1 MRFIMNQ
8 IVALSATIPPM
19 LTTEQTVR
27 ATLLVAAIFGAFLS
41 SAAPAEAYTPPS
53 SDAAAW
59 LYKPTTIVTVDLQLP
74 EPSIESLNADG
85 SVYVPGT
92 FTMRYG
98 RKRYG
103 PWNVEVRLKG
113 RWGSARNLGGKA
125 AFKVKFPDSRHRV
138 NGLKKLTL
146 NNMVQDP
153 SYITETISYE
163 LFRAMGVPAPRTGYA
178 VVSVNGVD
186 YGLHLN
192 VETPDKLMFS
202 KWFPREKTKHLYEG
216 SYGCCYNWHDAY
228 DGNHFD
234 VDEGDPA
241 DRSDL
246 AALLATLELEGEA
259 WRHAAEQI
267 ADLHEL
273 TAMWAVE
280 LYVGHWDGY
289 APTVNN
295 YYIHNTESDRIT
307 MHPWGLD
314 QTLGSNG
321 SWMSFSGQGWG
332 NLLDKCLTDVIC
344 SGYFS
349 DAVIATRNKAVALAL
364 DVKAATVF
372 ESIRALISA
381 DSRREFSV
389 ETANVY
395 LDATVNFLLDRPESV
410 SDWYLPVSPPVSPAV
425 SAGAVSALLSWR
437 GPEMAD
443 GVNLG
448 GFLVEYRRARS
459 RTWTALQILD
469 PEATSTRIM
478 GLSSGSYEFKVSTIS
493 SRGTSE
499 ATGAVVGVMQLTMT
513 TYANCE
519 SLNAIYDLRAGVLK
533 SSRSRNSGAA
543 AYGSPLVSSS
553 LYRKNQSLDV
563 DRDGIAC
570 EATSPLP

>member
-1 MRFIMNQ
+1 M
-8 IVALSATIPPM
+8 SAIKTS
-19 LTTEQTVR
+19 LRTT
-27 ATLLVAAIFGAFLS
+27 LVAAAIIGAMLF

-53 SDAAAW
+53 SDDAAW

-74 EPSIESLNADG
+74 ESSYNALQSDG
-85 SVYVPGT
+85 RTYVPGT
-92 FTMRYG
+92 FTLRYG

-103 PWNVEVRLKG
+103 PWSVEVRIKG
-113 RWGSARNLGGKA
+113 RWGSQRDLGGKA
-125 AFKVKFPDSRHRV
+125 AFKIKFPNSRQRV
-138 NGLKKLTL
+138 SGLKKLTL

-178 VVSVNGVD
+178 VVSVNGAD

-202 KWFPREKTKHLYEG
+202 KWFPREETKHLYEG

-267 ADLHEL
+267 ADLREL

-280 LYVGHWDGY
+280 IYVGHWDGY

-295 YYIHNTESDRIT
+295 YYIHNTVSGRIT

-332 NLLDKCLTDVIC
+332 NLLDKCLTDVVC

-349 DAVIATRNKAVALAL
+349 DAVVATRNKAVALAL

-372 ESIRALISA
+372 ESIRALIVA
-381 DSRREFSV
+381 DSRSEQGIEAAINSHNSTISFLQNRPGSV
-389 ETANVY
+389 DE
-395 LDATVNFLLDRPESV
+395 
-410 SDWYLPVSPPVSPAV
+410 WYLPVSPPVSLAV
-425 SAGAVSALLSWR
+425 SAGAVSALLSWSAPDLA
-437 GPEMAD
+437 G

-448 GFLVEYRRARS
+448 GYQVEYRKARG

-469 PEATSTRIM
+469 PEATSTRIS

-493 SRGTSE
+493 SRGTSA
-499 ATGAVVGVMQLTMT
+499 ATTAVVGVMQLTMT
-513 TYANCE
+513 TYASCE
-519 SLNAIYDLRAGVLK
+519 SLNAIYDLRAGVSK
-533 SSRSRNSGAA
+533 SSRSRNSGAT
-543 AYGSPLVSSS
+543 AYGSPLVNSS

-563 DRDGIAC
+563 DGDGIAC

>member
-1 MRFIMNQ
+1 
-8 IVALSATIPPM
+8 
-19 LTTEQTVR
+19 
-27 ATLLVAAIFGAFLS
+27 
-41 SAAPAEAYTPPS
+41 
-53 SDAAAW
+53 
-59 LYKPTTIVTVDLQLP
+59 
-74 EPSIESLNADG
+74 
-85 SVYVPGT
+85 
-92 FTMRYG
+92 
-98 RKRYG
+98 
-103 PWNVEVRLKG
+103 
-113 RWGSARNLGGKA
+113 
-125 AFKVKFPDSRHRV
+125 
-138 NGLKKLTL
+138 
-146 NNMVQDP
+146 MVQDP

-163 LFRAMGVPAPRTGYA
+163 LFRAMGVPASRTGYA
-178 VVSVNGVD
+178 VVSVNGAD

-192 VETPDKLMFS
+192 VETPDELMFS
-202 KWFPREKTKHLYEG
+202 RWFPREKTKHLYEG
-216 SYGCCYNWHDAY
+216 SYGCCYNWQDAY

-246 AALLATLELEGEA
+246 VALLDTLNLEGEA

-267 ADLHEL
+267 ADLREL

-295 YYIHNTESDRIT
+295 YYIHNTVSGRIT

-332 NLLDKCLTDVIC
+332 TLLDKCVTDIVC

-349 DAVIATRNKAVALAL
+349 EAVIATRDKAVALAL

-372 ESIRALISA
+372 ESIRAMIIA
-381 DSRREFSV
+381 DSRGEHGV
-389 ETANVY
+389 DTAANY
-395 LDATVNFLLDRPESV
+395 LQSTVNFLQNRPASV
-410 SDWYLPVSPPVSPAV
+410 DEWYLPVSPPVSPTV
-425 SAGAVSALLSWR
+425 SAGSVSALLSWSA
-437 GPEMAD
+437 PELAD

-448 GFLVEYRRARS
+448 GYLVEYRKVRS
-459 RTWTALQILD
+459 QTWTALQILD
-469 PEATSTRIM
+469 PEATSTRIS
-478 GLSSGSYEFKVSTIS
+478 GFSTGSYEFKVSTIS
-493 SRGTSE
+493 SRGTSA
-499 ATGAVVGVMQLTMT
+499 ATSTVIGVIQLAMT
-513 TYANCE
+513 TYASCE
-519 SLNAIYDLRAGVLK
+519 SLNGTYDLRAGVSK
-533 SSRSRNSGAA
+533 SSRSRNSGAT

>member
-1 MRFIMNQ
+1 
-8 IVALSATIPPM
+8 M
-19 LTTEQTVR
+19 LGTKTSLRTT
-27 ATLLVAAIFGAFLS
+27 LVAAVVAGALLF

-53 SDAAAW
+53 RDDAAW

-74 EPSIESLNADG
+74 DSSIDSLNSNG
-85 SVYVPGT
+85 SVYAPGT

-98 RKRYG
+98 RMRYG
-103 PWNVEVRLKG
+103 PWSVEVRLKG
-113 RWGSARNLGGKA
+113 RWGSARGLGGKA
-125 AFKVKFPDSRHRV
+125 AFKIKFPNSNQRV
-138 NGLKKLTL
+138 SGMKKLTL

-178 VVSVNGVD
+178 VVSVNGAD

-202 KWFPREKTKHLYEG
+202 KWFPQEETKHLYEG
-216 SYGCCYNWHDAY
+216 SYGCCYNWRDAY
-228 DGNHFD
+228 NGDHYD
-234 VDEGDPA
+234 VDEGDPTNH
-241 DRSDL
+241 DDL

-267 ADLHEL
+267 ADLREL

-295 YYIHNTESDRIT
+295 YYIHNTESGRIT

-321 SWMSFSGQGWG
+321 WWMSFSGQGYHV
-332 NLLDKCLTDVIC
+332 NLLDKCLTDVVC

-372 ESIRALISA
+372 ESIRALIVA
-381 DSRREFSV
+381 DSRSEQGI
-389 ETANVY
+389 EA
-395 LDATVNFLLDRPESV
+395 AVNSHNNTISFLLARPGSV
-410 SDWYLPVSPPVSPAV
+410 DAWYVPVSPPVSRAV
-425 SAGAVSALLSWR
+425 SAGAVSALVSW
-437 GPEMAD
+437 GAPDLAG
-443 GVNLG
+443 GVELG
-448 GFLVEYRRARS
+448 GYQVEYRKVRG
-459 RTWTALQILD
+459 RTWTALEILD
-469 PEATSTRIM
+469 PEATSTRIF
-478 GLSSGSYEFKVSTIS
+478 GLSLGSYEFKVSTIS
-493 SRGTSE
+493 SRGTSA
-499 ATGAVVGVMQLTMT
+499 ATSTVIGVMQLAMTM
-513 TYANCE
+513 YASCAAMNE
-519 SLNAIYDLRAGVLK
+519 IYDLRAGVAK
-533 SSRSRNSGAA
+533 SSRSSNSGAPS
-543 AYGSPLVSSS
+543 YGVPIVNSS
-553 LYRKNQSLDV
+553 LYRKNQSLDA
-563 DRDGIAC
+563 DSDGIAC

>member
-1 MRFIMNQ
+1 M
-8 IVALSATIPPM
+8 SAIKTS
-19 LTTEQTVR
+19 LRTT
-27 ATLLVAAIFGAFLS
+27 LVAAAIIGAMLF

-53 SDAAAW
+53 RDDAAW

-74 EPSIESLNADG
+74 ESSIDSLNADG
-85 SVYVPGT
+85 SVYAPGT

-103 PWNVEVRLKG
+103 PWSVEVRLKG
-113 RWGSARNLGGKA
+113 RLGSARGLSGKA
-125 AFKVKFPDSRHRV
+125 AFKLKFPNSRQRV
-138 NGLKKLTL
+138 SGMKKLTL

-192 VETPDKLMFS
+192 VETPDELMFS
-202 KWFPREKTKHLYEG
+202 KWFPREETKHLYEG
-216 SYGCCYNWHDAY
+216 SYGCCANWHYAFADY
-228 DGNHFD
+228 SYYFPEHFD
-234 VDEGDPA
+234 VDEGDPV

-246 AALLATLELEGEA
+246 TTLLDTLNLEGEA
-259 WRHAAEQI
+259 WRVAVEQI
-267 ADLHEL
+267 ADLREL

-295 YYIHNTESDRIT
+295 YYIHNTVSGRIT

-321 SWMSFSGQGWG
+321 AWMSFSGQGWG

-349 DAVIATRNKAVALAL
+349 EAVIATRDKAVALAL

-372 ESIRALISA
+372 ESIRALIVA
-381 DSRREFSV
+381 DSRSEQGIEAAINSHNSTISFLQNRPGSV
-389 ETANVY
+389 DE
-395 LDATVNFLLDRPESV
+395 
-410 SDWYLPVSPPVSPAV
+410 WYLPVSPPVSLAV
-425 SAGAVSALLSWR
+425 SAGAVSALLSWSAPDLA
-437 GPEMAD
+437 G
-443 GVNLG
+443 GVILG
-448 GFLVEYRRARS
+448 GYQVEYRKARG

-469 PEATSTRIM
+469 PEATSTRIS

-493 SRGTSE
+493 SRGTSA
-499 ATGAVVGVMQLTMT
+499 ATSAVVGVVQLAMT
-513 TYANCE
+513 TYASCE
-519 SLNAIYDLRAGVLK
+519 SLNAIYDLRAGVAQ
-533 SSRSRNSGAA
+533 SSRSRNSGAT
-543 AYGSPLVSSS
+543 AYGSPLVNSS

-563 DRDGIAC
+563 DGDGIAC

>member
-1 MRFIMNQ
+1 
-8 IVALSATIPPM
+8 M
-19 LTTEQTVR
+19 L
-27 ATLLVAAIFGAFLS
+27 F
-41 SAAPAEAYTPPS
+41 SAAPTEAYTPPS
-53 SDAAAW
+53 RDAAAW
-59 LYKPTTIVTVDLQLP
+59 LFKPTTIVTIDLQLP
-74 EPSIESLNADG
+74 ESSIDSLNADG
-85 SVYVPGT
+85 SVYAPGT
-92 FTMRYG
+92 FTMLYG

-103 PWNVEVRLKG
+103 PWSVEVRLKG
-113 RWGSARNLGGKA
+113 RWGSARDLGGKA
-125 AFKVKFPDSRHRV
+125 AFKVKFPNSRQRV
-138 NGLKKLTL
+138 SGLKKLTL

-178 VVSVNGVD
+178 VVSVNGAD

-202 KWFPREKTKHLYEG
+202 KWFPREETKHLYEG

-267 ADLHEL
+267 ADLREL

-280 LYVGHWDGY
+280 IYVGHWDGY

-295 YYIHNTESDRIT
+295 YYIHNTVSGRIT

-321 SWMSFSGQGWG
+321 AWMSFSGQGWG
-332 NLLDKCLTDVIC
+332 NLLDKCLTDVVC

-349 DAVIATRNKAVALAL
+349 DAVIATRNKAVALGL
-364 DVKAATVF
+364 DVKATTVF
-372 ESIRALISA
+372 ESIRALIAA
-381 DSRREFSV
+381 DSRREFSA
-389 ETANVY
+389 ETADAY
-395 LDATVNFLLDRPESV
+395 RDATVNFLLARPGSV
-410 SDWYLPVSPPVSPAV
+410 DAWYLPVSPPVSLAV
-425 SAGAVSALLSWR
+425 SAGAVSALLSWSAPDLA
-437 GPEMAD
+437 G
-443 GVNLG
+443 GVILG
-448 GFLVEYRRARS
+448 GYQVEYRKARG

-469 PEATSTRIM
+469 PEATSTRIS

-493 SRGTSE
+493 SRGNSA
-499 ATGAVVGVMQLTMT
+499 ATTAVVGLVQLAMT
-513 TYANCE
+513 TYASCE
-519 SLNAIYDLRAGVLK
+519 SLNAIYDLRAGVAQ
-533 SSRSRNSGAA
+533 SSRSRNSGAT
-543 AYGSPLVSSS
+543 AYGSPLVNSS
-553 LYRKNQSLDV
+553 LYRKNQGLDA

>member
-1 MRFIMNQ
+1 M
-8 IVALSATIPPM
+8 SAIKTS
-19 LTTEQTVR
+19 LRTT
-27 ATLLVAAIFGAFLS
+27 LVAAAIIGAMLF

-53 SDAAAW
+53 SDDAAW

-74 EPSIESLNADG
+74 ESSYNALQSDG
-85 SVYVPGT
+85 RTYVPGT
-92 FTMRYG
+92 FTLRYG

-103 PWNVEVRLKG
+103 PWSVEVRIKG
-113 RWGSARNLGGKA
+113 RWGSQRDLGGKA
-125 AFKVKFPDSRHRV
+125 AFKIKFPNSRQRV
-138 NGLKKLTL
+138 SGLKKLTL

-178 VVSVNGVD
+178 VVSVNGAD

-202 KWFPREKTKHLYEG
+202 KWFPREETKHLYEG
-216 SYGCCYNWHDAY
+216 SYGCCYNWLDAY

-267 ADLHEL
+267 ADLREL

-280 LYVGHWDGY
+280 IYVGHWDGY

-295 YYIHNTESDRIT
+295 YYIHNTVSGRIT

-321 SWMSFSGQGWG
+321 SWMSFSGQGQG
-332 NLLDKCLTDVIC
+332 NLLDKCLTDVVC

-372 ESIRALISA
+372 ESIRALIVA
-381 DSRREFSV
+381 DSRSEQGIEAAINSHNSTISFLQNRPGSV
-389 ETANVY
+389 DE
-395 LDATVNFLLDRPESV
+395 
-410 SDWYLPVSPPVSPAV
+410 WYLPVSPPVSLAV
-425 SAGAVSALLSWR
+425 SAGAVSALLSWSA
-437 GPEMAD
+437 PDLAD

-448 GFLVEYRRARS
+448 GYQVEYRKARG

-469 PEATSTRIM
+469 PEATSTRIS

-493 SRGTSE
+493 SRGTSA
-499 ATGAVVGVMQLTMT
+499 ATTAVVGVMQLTMT
-513 TYANCE
+513 TYASCE
-519 SLNAIYDLRAGVLK
+519 SLNAIYDLRAGVSK
-533 SSRSRNSGAA
+533 SSRSRNSGAT
-543 AYGSPLVSSS
+543 AYGSPLVNSS

-563 DRDGIAC
+563 DGDGIAC

>member
-1 MRFIMNQ
+1 M
-8 IVALSATIPPM
+8 SAIKTS
-19 LTTEQTVR
+19 LRTT
-27 ATLLVAAIFGAFLS
+27 LVATAIIGAMLF
-41 SAAPAEAYTPPS
+41 SAAPTEAYTPPS
-53 SDAAAW
+53 RDAAAW
-59 LYKPTTIVTVDLQLP
+59 LFKPTTIVTIDLQLP
-74 EPSIESLNADG
+74 ESSIDSLNADG
-85 SVYVPGT
+85 SVYAPGT
-92 FTMRYG
+92 FTMLYG

-103 PWNVEVRLKG
+103 PWSVEVRLKG
-113 RWGSARNLGGKA
+113 RWGSARDLGGKA
-125 AFKVKFPDSRHRV
+125 AFKVKFPNSRQRV
-138 NGLKKLTL
+138 SGLKKLTL

-178 VVSVNGVD
+178 VVSVNGAD

-202 KWFPREKTKHLYEG
+202 KWFPREETKHLYEG

-267 ADLHEL
+267 ADLREL

-280 LYVGHWDGY
+280 IYVGHWDGY

-295 YYIHNTESDRIT
+295 YYIHNTVSGRIT

-321 SWMSFSGQGWG
+321 AWMSFSGQGWG
-332 NLLDKCLTDVIC
+332 NLLDKCLTDVVC

-349 DAVIATRNKAVALAL
+349 DAVIATRNKAVALGL
-364 DVKAATVF
+364 DVKATTVF
-372 ESIRALISA
+372 ESIRALIAA
-381 DSRREFSV
+381 DSRREFSA
-389 ETANVY
+389 ETADAY
-395 LDATVNFLLDRPESV
+395 RDATVNFLLARPGSV
-410 SDWYLPVSPPVSPAV
+410 DAWYLPVSPPVSLAV
-425 SAGAVSALLSWR
+425 SAGAVSALLSWSAPDLA
-437 GPEMAD
+437 G
-443 GVNLG
+443 GVILG
-448 GFLVEYRRARS
+448 GYQVEYRKARG

-469 PEATSTRIM
+469 PEATSTRIS

-493 SRGTSE
+493 SRGNSA
-499 ATGAVVGVMQLTMT
+499 ATTAVVGLVQLAMT
-513 TYANCE
+513 TYASCE
-519 SLNAIYDLRAGVLK
+519 SLNAIYDLRAGVAQ
-533 SSRSRNSGAA
+533 SSRSRNSGAT
-543 AYGSPLVSSS
+543 AYGSPLVNSS
-553 LYRKNQSLDV
+553 LYRKNQGLDA

>member
-1 MRFIMNQ
+1 M
-8 IVALSATIPPM
+8 SAIKTS
-19 LTTEQTVR
+19 LRTT
-27 ATLLVAAIFGAFLS
+27 LVATAIIGAMLF
-41 SAAPAEAYTPPS
+41 SAAPTEAYTPPS
-53 SDAAAW
+53 RDAAAW
-59 LYKPTTIVTVDLQLP
+59 LFKPTTIVTIDLELP
-74 EPSIESLNADG
+74 ESSIDSLNADG
-85 SVYVPGT
+85 SVYAPGT
-92 FTMRYG
+92 FTMLYG

-103 PWNVEVRLKG
+103 PWSVEVRLKG
-113 RWGSARNLGGKA
+113 RWGSARDLGGKA
-125 AFKVKFPDSRHRV
+125 AFKVKFPNSRQRV
-138 NGLKKLTL
+138 SGLKKLTL

-178 VVSVNGVD
+178 VVSVNGAD

-202 KWFPREKTKHLYEG
+202 KWFPREETKHLYEG

-267 ADLHEL
+267 ADLREL

-280 LYVGHWDGY
+280 IYVGHWDGY

-295 YYIHNTESDRIT
+295 YYIHNTESGRIT

-321 SWMSFSGQGWG
+321 AWMSFSGQGWG
-332 NLLDKCLTDVIC
+332 NLLDKCLTDVVC

-349 DAVIATRNKAVALAL
+349 DAVIATRNKAVALGL
-364 DVKAATVF
+364 DVKATTVF
-372 ESIRALISA
+372 ESIRALIAA
-381 DSRREFSV
+381 DSRREFSA
-389 ETANVY
+389 ETADAY
-395 LDATVNFLLDRPESV
+395 RDATVNFLLARPGSV
-410 SDWYLPVSPPVSPAV
+410 DAWYLPVSPPVSLAV
-425 SAGAVSALLSWR
+425 SAGAVSALLSWSAPDLA
-437 GPEMAD
+437 G
-443 GVNLG
+443 GVILG
-448 GFLVEYRRARS
+448 GYQVEYRKARG

-469 PEATSTRIM
+469 PEATSTRIS

-493 SRGTSE
+493 SRGNSA
-499 ATGAVVGVMQLTMT
+499 ATTAVVGLVQLAMT
-513 TYANCE
+513 TYASCE
-519 SLNAIYDLRAGVLK
+519 SLNAIYDLRAGVAQ
-533 SSRSRNSGAA
+533 SSRSRNSGAT
-543 AYGSPLVSSS
+543 AYGSPLVNSS
-553 LYRKNQSLDV
+553 LYRKNQGLDA

>member
-1 MRFIMNQ
+1 MPAIKTSLR
-8 IVALSATIPPM
+8 
-19 LTTEQTVR
+19 TT
-27 ATLLVAAIFGAFLS
+27 LVAVVVAGALLF
-41 SAAPAEAYTPPS
+41 SAAPTEAYTPPS
-53 SDAAAW
+53 RDAAAW
-59 LYKPTTIVTVDLQLP
+59 LFKPTTIVTIDLQLP
-74 EPSIESLNADG
+74 ESSIAALWADG
-85 SVYVPGT
+85 SVYAPGT
-92 FTMRYG
+92 FTMLYG

-103 PWNVEVRLKG
+103 PWSVEVRLKG
-113 RWGSARNLGGKA
+113 RWGSARDLGGKA
-125 AFKVKFPDSRHRV
+125 AFKVKFPNSRQRV
-138 NGLKKLTL
+138 SGLKKLTL

-192 VETPDKLMFS
+192 VETPDELMFS
-202 KWFPREKTKHLYEG
+202 KWFPREETKHLYEG
-216 SYGCCYNWHDAY
+216 SYGCCYDWRNPY

-246 AALLATLELEGEA
+246 VALLDTLNLEGEA

-267 ADLHEL
+267 ADLREL

-295 YYIHNTESDRIT
+295 YYIHNTVSGRIT

-321 SWMSFSGQGWG
+321 WGMSFSGQGYHV

-349 DAVIATRNKAVALAL
+349 DAVIATRDKAVALAL

-372 ESIRALISA
+372 ESIRPLIVA
-381 DSRREFSV
+381 DSRSEQGIEAAINSHNSTISFLQNRPGSV
-389 ETANVY
+389 DE
-395 LDATVNFLLDRPESV
+395 
-410 SDWYLPVSPPVSPAV
+410 WYLPVSPPVSPTV
-425 SAGAVSALLSWR
+425 SAGAVSALLSW
-437 GPEMAD
+437 GAPELAD
-443 GVNLG
+443 GVTLG
-448 GFLVEYRRARS
+448 GYLVEYRKARD

-469 PEATSTRIM
+469 PEATSTRIS
-478 GLSSGSYEFKVSTIS
+478 GFRTGSYEFKVSTIS
-493 SRGTSE
+493 SRGTSA
-499 ATGAVVGVMQLTMT
+499 ATSTVIGVMQLAMT
-513 TYANCE
+513 TYASCE
-519 SLNAIYDLRAGVLK
+519 SLNAIYDLRAGVSK
-533 SSRSRNSGAA
+533 SSRSRNSGAT

-563 DRDGIAC
+563 DSDGIAC

>member
-1 MRFIMNQ
+1 M
-8 IVALSATIPPM
+8 SAIKIS
-19 LTTEQTVR
+19 LRTT
-27 ATLLVAAIFGAFLS
+27 LVAAAIIGTMLF

-53 SDAAAW
+53 SDDAAW

-74 EPSIESLNADG
+74 ESSIDSLNADG
-85 SVYVPGT
+85 SVYAPGT

-103 PWNVEVRLKG
+103 PWSVEVRLKG
-113 RWGSARNLGGKA
+113 RWGSARRLWEKA
-125 AFKVKFPDSRHRV
+125 AFKIKFPNSRQRV
-138 NGLKKLTL
+138 SGMKKLTL

-178 VVSVNGVD
+178 VVSVNGAD

-202 KWFPREKTKHLYEG
+202 KWFPREETKHLYEG
-216 SYGCCYNWHDAY
+216 SYGCCYNWHDAN
-228 DGNHFD
+228 DSNHFD

-295 YYIHNTESDRIT
+295 YYVHNTESGRIT

-372 ESIRALISA
+372 ESIRALIAA

-389 ETANVY
+389 ETADAY
-395 LDATVNFLLDRPESV
+395 RDATVNFLLARPGSV
-410 SDWYLPVSPPVSPAV
+410 SEWYLPVSSPVSPAV
-425 SAGAVSALLSWR
+425 SAGAVSALLSW
-437 GPEMAD
+437 GAPDLAG

-448 GFLVEYRRARS
+448 GYQVEYRKARG
-459 RTWTALQILD
+459 RTWTALHILD
-469 PEATSTRIM
+469 PEATSTRIL

-493 SRGTSE
+493 SRGNSA
-499 ATGAVVGVMQLTMT
+499 ATTAVVGVMQLTIT
-513 TYANCE
+513 TYASCE
-519 SLNAIYDLRAGVLK
+519 SLNAIYDLRAGVSK
-533 SSRSRNSGAA
+533 SSRSRNSGAT

-553 LYRKNQSLDV
+553 LYRKNQSLDL
-563 DRDGIAC
+563 DGDGIAC
-570 EATSPLP
+570 EATNPLP

>member
-1 MRFIMNQ
+1 M
-8 IVALSATIPPM
+8 SAIKTS
-19 LTTEQTVR
+19 LRTT
-27 ATLLVAAIFGAFLS
+27 LVAAAIIGAMLF
-41 SAAPAEAYTPPS
+41 SAAPAEAYTPPTR
-53 SDAAAW
+53 DDAAW
-59 LYKPTTIVTVDLQLP
+59 LFKPTTIVTVDLQLP
-74 EPSIESLNADG
+74 ESSIDSLNADG
-85 SVYVPGT
+85 SVYAPGT

-103 PWNVEVRLKG
+103 PWSVEVRLKG
-113 RWGSARNLGGKA
+113 RLGSARGLSGKA
-125 AFKVKFPDSRHRV
+125 AFKLKFPNSRQRV
-138 NGLKKLTL
+138 SGMKKLTL

-163 LFRAMGVPAPRTGYA
+163 LFRAMGVPASRTGYA
-178 VVSVNGVD
+178 VVSVNGAD

-202 KWFPREKTKHLYEG
+202 KWFPREETKHLYEG
-216 SYGCCYNWHDAY
+216 TYAFWYNWRDAY

-246 AALLATLELEGEA
+246 AALLATLDLEGEA

-267 ADLHEL
+267 ADLREL

-280 LYVGHWDGY
+280 IYVGHWDGY
-289 APTVNN
+289 ATTVNN
-295 YYIHNTESDRIT
+295 YYIHNTESGRIT

-321 SWMSFSGQGWG
+321 WGLPFSGQGYYE
-332 NLLDKCLTDVIC
+332 NLLDKCLTDVVC

-349 DAVIATRNKAVALAL
+349 DAVITTRNKAVALGL
-364 DVKAATVF
+364 DVKATTVF
-372 ESIRALISA
+372 ESIRALIAA
-381 DSRREFSV
+381 DSRREFSA
-389 ETANVY
+389 ETADAY
-395 LDATVNFLLDRPESV
+395 RDATVNFLLDRPGSV
-410 SDWYLPVSPPVSPAV
+410 DEWYLPVSPPVSPAV
-425 SAGAVSALLSWR
+425 SAGAVSALLSWSA
-437 GPEMAD
+437 PDLAD

-448 GFLVEYRRARS
+448 GYLVEYRKARG

-469 PEATSTRIM
+469 PEATSTRIS

-493 SRGTSE
+493 SRGNSA
-499 ATGAVVGVMQLTMT
+499 ATTAVVGVMQLAMT
-513 TYANCE
+513 TYASCE
-519 SLNAIYDLRAGVLK
+519 SLNAIYDLRAGVSK
-533 SSRSRNSGAA
+533 SSRSRNSGAT

-563 DRDGIAC
+563 DSDGIAC

>member
-1 MRFIMNQ
+1 M
-8 IVALSATIPPM
+8 SAIKTS
-19 LTTEQTVR
+19 LRTT
-27 ATLLVAAIFGAFLS
+27 LVAAAIIGAMLF
-41 SAAPAEAYTPPS
+41 SAAPAEAYTPPTR
-53 SDAAAW
+53 DDAAW
-59 LYKPTTIVTVDLQLP
+59 LFKPTTIVTIDLQLP
-74 EPSIESLNADG
+74 ESSIDSLNADG
-85 SVYVPGT
+85 SVYAPGT

-103 PWNVEVRLKG
+103 PWSVEVRLKG
-113 RWGSARNLGGKA
+113 RWGSARDLGGKA
-125 AFKVKFPDSRHRV
+125 AFKVKFPNSRQRV
-138 NGLKKLTL
+138 GGLKKLTL

-192 VETPDKLMFS
+192 VETPDELMFS
-202 KWFPREKTKHLYEG
+202 KWFPREETKHLYEG
-216 SYGCCYNWHDAY
+216 SYGCCYDWRNPY
-228 DGNHFD
+228 DGDHFD
-234 VDEGDPA
+234 VDEVDPA

-246 AALLATLELEGEA
+246 VALLDTLNLEGEA

-267 ADLHEL
+267 ADLREL

-295 YYIHNTESDRIT
+295 YYIHNTESGRIT

-321 SWMSFSGQGWG
+321 WWMSFSGQGHHV

-349 DAVIATRNKAVALAL
+349 DAVIATRDKAVALAL

-372 ESIRALISA
+372 ESIRALIVA
-381 DSRREFSV
+381 DSRSEQGIEAAINSHNSTISFLQNRPGSV
-389 ETANVY
+389 DE
-395 LDATVNFLLDRPESV
+395 
-410 SDWYLPVSPPVSPAV
+410 WYLPVSPPVSPTV
-425 SAGAVSALLSWR
+425 FAGAVSALLSWSA
-437 GPEMAD
+437 PELAD
-443 GVNLG
+443 GVSLG
-448 GFLVEYRRARS
+448 GYLIEYRKVRG
-459 RTWTALQILD
+459 RTWTALQVLD
-469 PEATSTRIM
+469 PEATSTRIS

-493 SRGTSE
+493 SRGTSA
-499 ATGAVVGVMQLTMT
+499 ATTAVVGVVQLAMT
-513 TYANCE
+513 TYASCE
-519 SLNAIYDLRAGVLK
+519 SLNAIYDLRAGVSK
-533 SSRSRNSGAA
+533 SSRSRNSGAT
-543 AYGSPLVSSS
+543 AYGSPLVNSS
-553 LYRKNQSLDV
+553 LYRKNQSLDA

>member
-1 MRFIMNQ
+1 M
-8 IVALSATIPPM
+8 SAIKTS
-19 LTTEQTVR
+19 LRTT
-27 ATLLVAAIFGAFLS
+27 LVATAIIGAMLF
-41 SAAPAEAYTPPS
+41 SAAPTEAYTPPS
-53 SDAAAW
+53 RDAAAW
-59 LYKPTTIVTVDLQLP
+59 LFKPTTIVTIDLELP
-74 EPSIESLNADG
+74 ESSIDSLNADG
-85 SVYVPGT
+85 SVYAPGT
-92 FTMRYG
+92 FTMLYG

-103 PWNVEVRLKG
+103 PWSVEVRLKG
-113 RWGSARNLGGKA
+113 RWGSARDLGGKA
-125 AFKVKFPDSRHRV
+125 AFKVKFPNSRQRV
-138 NGLKKLTL
+138 SGLKKLTL

-178 VVSVNGVD
+178 VVSVNGAD

-202 KWFPREKTKHLYEG
+202 KWFPREETKHLYEG

-267 ADLHEL
+267 ADLREL

-280 LYVGHWDGY
+280 IYVGHWDGY

-295 YYIHNTESDRIT
+295 YYIHNTVSGRIT

-321 SWMSFSGQGWG
+321 AWMSFSGQGWG
-332 NLLDKCLTDVIC
+332 NLLDKCLTDVVC

-349 DAVIATRNKAVALAL
+349 DAVIATRNKAVALGL
-364 DVKAATVF
+364 DVKATTVF
-372 ESIRALISA
+372 ESIRALIAA
-381 DSRREFSV
+381 DSRREFSA
-389 ETANVY
+389 ETADAY
-395 LDATVNFLLDRPESV
+395 RDATVNFLLARPGSV
-410 SDWYLPVSPPVSPAV
+410 DAWYLPVSPPVSLAV
-425 SAGAVSALLSWR
+425 SAGAVSALLSWSAPDLA
-437 GPEMAD
+437 G
-443 GVNLG
+443 GVILG
-448 GFLVEYRRARS
+448 GYQVEYRKARG

-469 PEATSTRIM
+469 PEATSTRIS

-493 SRGTSE
+493 SRGNSA
-499 ATGAVVGVMQLTMT
+499 ATTAVVGLVQLAMT
-513 TYANCE
+513 TYASCE
-519 SLNAIYDLRAGVLK
+519 SLNAIYDLRAGVAQ
-533 SSRSRNSGAA
+533 SSRSRNSGAT
-543 AYGSPLVSSS
+543 AYGSPLVNSS
-553 LYRKNQSLDV
+553 LYRKNQGLDA

>member
-1 MRFIMNQ
+1 M
-8 IVALSATIPPM
+8 SAIKTS
-19 LTTEQTVR
+19 LRTT
-27 ATLLVAAIFGAFLS
+27 LVAAAIIGAMLF

-53 SDAAAW
+53 SDDAAW

-74 EPSIESLNADG
+74 ESSYNALQSDG
-85 SVYVPGT
+85 RTYVPGT
-92 FTMRYG
+92 FTLRYG

-103 PWNVEVRLKG
+103 PWSVEVRIKG
-113 RWGSARNLGGKA
+113 RWGSQRDLGGKA
-125 AFKVKFPDSRHRV
+125 AFKIKFPNSRQRV
-138 NGLKKLTL
+138 SGLKKLTL

-178 VVSVNGVD
+178 VVSVNGAD

-202 KWFPREKTKHLYEG
+202 KWFPREETKHLYEG

-267 ADLHEL
+267 ADLREL

-280 LYVGHWDGY
+280 IYVGHWDGY

-295 YYIHNTESDRIT
+295 YYIHNTVSGRIT

-314 QTLGSNG
+314 QTLGSYG

-332 NLLDKCLTDVIC
+332 NLLDKCLTDVVC

-349 DAVIATRNKAVALAL
+349 DAVVATRNKAVALAL

-372 ESIRALISA
+372 ESIRALIVA
-381 DSRREFSV
+381 DSRSEQGIEAAINSHNSTISFLQNRPGSV
-389 ETANVY
+389 DE
-395 LDATVNFLLDRPESV
+395 
-410 SDWYLPVSPPVSPAV
+410 WYLPVSPPVSLAV
-425 SAGAVSALLSWR
+425 SAGAVSALLSWSAPDLA
-437 GPEMAD
+437 G

-448 GFLVEYRRARS
+448 GYQVEYRKARG

-469 PEATSTRIM
+469 PEATSTRIS

-493 SRGTSE
+493 SRGTSA
-499 ATGAVVGVMQLTMT
+499 ATTAVVGVMQLTMT
-513 TYANCE
+513 TYASCE
-519 SLNAIYDLRAGVLK
+519 SLNAIYDLRAGVSK
-533 SSRSRNSGAA
+533 SSRSRNSGAT
-543 AYGSPLVSSS
+543 AYGSPLVNSS

-563 DRDGIAC
+563 DGDGIAC

>member
-1 MRFIMNQ
+1 M
-8 IVALSATIPPM
+8 SAIKTS
-19 LTTEQTVR
+19 LRTT
-27 ATLLVAAIFGAFLS
+27 LVATAIIGAMLF
-41 SAAPAEAYTPPS
+41 SAAPTEAYTPPS
-53 SDAAAW
+53 RDAAAW
-59 LYKPTTIVTVDLQLP
+59 LFKPTTIVTIDLQLP
-74 EPSIESLNADG
+74 ESSIDSLNADG
-85 SVYVPGT
+85 SVYAPGT
-92 FTMRYG
+92 FTMLYG

-103 PWNVEVRLKG
+103 PWSVEVRLKG
-113 RWGSARNLGGKA
+113 RWGSARDLGGKA
-125 AFKVKFPDSRHRV
+125 AFKVKFPNSRQRV
-138 NGLKKLTL
+138 SGLKKLTL

-178 VVSVNGVD
+178 VVSVNGAD

-202 KWFPREKTKHLYEG
+202 KWFPREETKHLYEG

-267 ADLHEL
+267 ADLREL

-280 LYVGHWDGY
+280 IYVGHWDGY

-295 YYIHNTESDRIT
+295 YYIHNTESGRIT

-321 SWMSFSGQGWG
+321 AWMSFSGQGWG
-332 NLLDKCLTDVIC
+332 NLLDKCLTDVVC

-349 DAVIATRNKAVALAL
+349 DAVIATRNKAVALGL
-364 DVKAATVF
+364 DVKATTVF
-372 ESIRALISA
+372 ESIRALIAA
-381 DSRREFSV
+381 DSRREFSA
-389 ETANVY
+389 ETADAY
-395 LDATVNFLLDRPESV
+395 RDATVNFLLARPGSV
-410 SDWYLPVSPPVSPAV
+410 DAWYLPVSPPVSLAV
-425 SAGAVSALLSWR
+425 SAGAVSALLSWSAPDLA
-437 GPEMAD
+437 G
-443 GVNLG
+443 GVILG
-448 GFLVEYRRARS
+448 GYQVEYRKARG

-469 PEATSTRIM
+469 PEATSTRIS

-493 SRGTSE
+493 SRGNSA
-499 ATGAVVGVMQLTMT
+499 ATTAVVGLVQLAMT
-513 TYANCE
+513 TYASCE
-519 SLNAIYDLRAGVLK
+519 SLNAIYDLRAGVAQ
-533 SSRSRNSGAA
+533 SSRSRNSGAT
-543 AYGSPLVSSS
+543 AYGSPLVNSS
-553 LYRKNQSLDV
+553 LYRKNQGLDA

>member
-1 MRFIMNQ
+1 M
-8 IVALSATIPPM
+8 SAIKTS
-19 LTTEQTVR
+19 LRTT
-27 ATLLVAAIFGAFLS
+27 LVAAAIIGAMLF

-53 SDAAAW
+53 SDDAAW

-74 EPSIESLNADG
+74 ESSYNALQSDG
-85 SVYVPGT
+85 RTYVPGT
-92 FTMRYG
+92 FTLRYG

-103 PWNVEVRLKG
+103 PWSVEVRIKG
-113 RWGSARNLGGKA
+113 RWGSQRDLGGKA
-125 AFKVKFPDSRHRV
+125 AFKIKFPNSRQRV
-138 NGLKKLTL
+138 SGLKKLTL

-178 VVSVNGVD
+178 VVSVNGAD

-202 KWFPREKTKHLYEG
+202 KWFPREETKHLYEG

-267 ADLHEL
+267 ADLREL

-280 LYVGHWDGY
+280 IYVGHWDGY

-295 YYIHNTESDRIT
+295 YYIHNTVSGRIT

-332 NLLDKCLTDVIC
+332 NLLDKCLTDVVC

-372 ESIRALISA
+372 ESIRALIVA
-381 DSRREFSV
+381 DSRSEQGIEAAINSHNSTISFLQNRPGSV
-389 ETANVY
+389 DE
-395 LDATVNFLLDRPESV
+395 
-410 SDWYLPVSPPVSPAV
+410 WYLPVSPPVSLAV
-425 SAGAVSALLSWR
+425 SAGAVSALLSWSAPDLA
-437 GPEMAD
+437 G

-448 GFLVEYRRARS
+448 GYQVEYRKARG

-469 PEATSTRIM
+469 PEATSTRIS

-493 SRGTSE
+493 SRGTSA
-499 ATGAVVGVMQLTMT
+499 ATTAVVGVMQLTMT
-513 TYANCE
+513 TYASCE
-519 SLNAIYDLRAGVLK
+519 SLNAIYDLRAGVSK
-533 SSRSRNSGAA
+533 SSRSRNSGAT
-543 AYGSPLVSSS
+543 AYGSPLVNSS

-563 DRDGIAC
+563 DGDGIAC

>member
-1 MRFIMNQ
+1 M
-8 IVALSATIPPM
+8 SAIKTS
-19 LTTEQTVR
+19 LRTT
-27 ATLLVAAIFGAFLS
+27 LVAVVVAGALLF

-53 SDAAAW
+53 RDDAAW

-74 EPSIESLNADG
+74 ESSIDSLNADG
-85 SVYVPGT
+85 SVYAPGT

-103 PWNVEVRLKG
+103 PWSVEVRLKG
-113 RWGSARNLGGKA
+113 RLGSARGLSGKA
-125 AFKVKFPDSRHRV
+125 AFKLKFPNSRQRV
-138 NGLKKLTL
+138 SGMKKLTL

-178 VVSVNGVD
+178 VVSVNGAD

-192 VETPDKLMFS
+192 VETPDELMFS
-202 KWFPREKTKHLYEG
+202 KWFPREETKHLYEG
-216 SYGCCYNWHDAY
+216 SYGCCANWHYAFADY
-228 DGNHFD
+228 SYYFPEHFD
-234 VDEGDPA
+234 VDEGDPV

-246 AALLATLELEGEA
+246 TTLLDTLNLEGEA
-259 WRHAAEQI
+259 WRVAVEQI
-267 ADLHEL
+267 ADLREL

-295 YYIHNTESDRIT
+295 YYIHNTVSGRIT

-321 SWMSFSGQGWG
+321 AWMSFSGQGWG

-349 DAVIATRNKAVALAL
+349 EAVIATRDKAVALAL

-372 ESIRALISA
+372 ESIRALIVA
-381 DSRREFSV
+381 DSRSEQGIEAAINSHNSTISFLQNRPGSV
-389 ETANVY
+389 DE
-395 LDATVNFLLDRPESV
+395 
-410 SDWYLPVSPPVSPAV
+410 WYLPVSPPVSLAV
-425 SAGAVSALLSWR
+425 SAGAVSALLSWSA
-437 GPEMAD
+437 PDLAD

-448 GFLVEYRRARS
+448 GYQVEYRKARG
-459 RTWTALQILD
+459 RTWTALQVLD
-469 PEATSTRIM
+469 PEATSTRIS

-493 SRGTSE
+493 SRGNSA
-499 ATGAVVGVMQLTMT
+499 ATTAVVGVMQLTMT
-513 TYANCE
+513 TYASCE
-519 SLNAIYDLRAGVLK
+519 SLNAIYDLRAGVAQ
-533 SSRSRNSGAA
+533 SSRSRNSGAT
-543 AYGSPLVSSS
+543 AYGSPLVNSS

-563 DRDGIAC
+563 DGDGIAC

>member
-1 MRFIMNQ
+1 M
-8 IVALSATIPPM
+8 SAIKTS
-19 LTTEQTVR
+19 LRTT
-27 ATLLVAAIFGAFLS
+27 LVATAIIGAMLF

-53 SDAAAW
+53 NDDAAW

-74 EPSIESLNADG
+74 ESSIDSLNADG
-85 SVYVPGT
+85 RVYAPGT

-103 PWNVEVRLKG
+103 PWSVEVRIKG
-113 RWGSARNLGGKA
+113 RWGSQRDLGGKA
-125 AFKVKFPDSRHRV
+125 AFKIKFPNSNQRV
-138 NGLKKLTL
+138 SGMKKLTL

-178 VVSVNGVD
+178 VVSVNGAD

-202 KWFPREKTKHLYEG
+202 KWFPQEETKHLYEG
-216 SYGCCYNWHDAY
+216 SYGCCYNWRDAF

-234 VDEGDPA
+234 VDEGDPV

-246 AALLATLELEGEA
+246 TALLATLDEELNGEA
-259 WRHAAEQI
+259 WRLAVEQI
-267 ADLHEL
+267 ADLREL

-295 YYIHNTESDRIT
+295 YYIHNTESGRIT

-321 SWMSFSGQGWG
+321 WGMSFSGQGYHV

-349 DAVIATRNKAVALAL
+349 DAVIATREKAVALAL

-372 ESIRALISA
+372 ESIRALIVA
-381 DSRREFSV
+381 DSRGEYGV
-389 ETANVY
+389 DTAADY
-395 LDATVNFLLDRPESV
+395 LQSTVNFLQNRPANVDE
-410 SDWYLPVSPPVSPAV
+410 WYLPVSPPVSPAV
-425 SAGAVSALLSWR
+425 SAGAVSALLSWSAPDLA
-437 GPEMAD
+437 G
-443 GVNLG
+443 GVILG
-448 GFLVEYRRARS
+448 GYQVEYRKARG

-469 PEATSTRIM
+469 PEATSTRIS

-493 SRGTSE
+493 SRGNSA
-499 ATGAVVGVMQLTMT
+499 ATTAVVGVMQLTMT
-513 TYANCE
+513 TYASCE
-519 SLNAIYDLRAGVLK
+519 SLNAIYDLRAGVSK
-533 SSRSRNSGAA
+533 SSRSRNSGAT
-543 AYGSPLVSSS
+543 AYGSPLVNSS

-563 DRDGIAC
+563 DGDGIAC

>member
-1 MRFIMNQ
+1 M
-8 IVALSATIPPM
+8 SAINTS
-19 LTTEQTVR
+19 LRTT
-27 ATLLVAAIFGAFLS
+27 LVAVVVAGALLF

-53 SDAAAW
+53 RDDAAW

-74 EPSIESLNADG
+74 ESSIDSLNADG
-85 SVYVPGT
+85 SVYAPGT

-103 PWNVEVRLKG
+103 PWSVEVRLKG
-113 RWGSARNLGGKA
+113 RLGSARGLSGKA
-125 AFKVKFPDSRHRV
+125 AFKLKFPNSRQRV
-138 NGLKKLTL
+138 SGMKKLTL

-178 VVSVNGVD
+178 VVSVNGAD

-192 VETPDKLMFS
+192 VETPDELMFS
-202 KWFPREKTKHLYEG
+202 KWFPREETKHLYEG
-216 SYGCCYNWHDAY
+216 SYGCCANWHYAFADY
-228 DGNHFD
+228 SYYFPEHFD
-234 VDEGDPA
+234 VDEGDPV

-246 AALLATLELEGEA
+246 TTLLDTLNLEGEA
-259 WRHAAEQI
+259 WRVAVEQI
-267 ADLHEL
+267 ADLREL

-295 YYIHNTESDRIT
+295 YYIHNTVSGRIT

-321 SWMSFSGQGWG
+321 AWMSFSGQGWG

-349 DAVIATRNKAVALAL
+349 EAVIATRDKAVALAL

-372 ESIRALISA
+372 ESIRALIVA
-381 DSRREFSV
+381 DSRSEQGIEAAINSHNSTISFLQNRPGSV
-389 ETANVY
+389 DE
-395 LDATVNFLLDRPESV
+395 
-410 SDWYLPVSPPVSPAV
+410 WYLPVSPPVSLAV
-425 SAGAVSALLSWR
+425 SAGAVSALLSWSAPDLA
-437 GPEMAD
+437 G
-443 GVNLG
+443 GVILG
-448 GFLVEYRRARS
+448 GYQVEYRKARG
-459 RTWTALQILD
+459 RTWTALQVLD
-469 PEATSTRIM
+469 PEATSTRIS

-493 SRGTSE
+493 SRGTSA
-499 ATGAVVGVMQLTMT
+499 ATSAVIGVVQLAMT
-513 TYANCE
+513 TYASCE
-519 SLNAIYDLRAGVLK
+519 SLNAIYDLRAGVAQ
-533 SSRSRNSGAA
+533 SSRSRNSGAT
-543 AYGSPLVSSS
+543 AYGSPLVNSS

-563 DRDGIAC
+563 DGDGIAC

>member
-1 MRFIMNQ
+1 MPAIKTSLR
-8 IVALSATIPPM
+8 
-19 LTTEQTVR
+19 TT
-27 ATLLVAAIFGAFLS
+27 LVAVVVAGALLF

-53 SDAAAW
+53 RDDAAW
-59 LYKPTTIVTVDLQLP
+59 LFKPTTIVTIDLQLP
-74 EPSIESLNADG
+74 ESSIDSLNLDG
-85 SVYVPGT
+85 SVYAPGT

-103 PWNVEVRLKG
+103 PWSVEVRLKG

-125 AFKVKFPDSRHRV
+125 AFKVKFPNSRQRV
-138 NGLKKLTL
+138 SGLKKLTL

-178 VVSVNGVD
+178 VVSVNGAD

-192 VETPDKLMFS
+192 VETPDELMFS
-202 KWFPREKTKHLYEG
+202 KWFPREETKHLYEG
-216 SYGCCYNWHDAY
+216 SYGCCYEWRNPY
-228 DGNHFD
+228 DYDHYD
-234 VDEGDPA
+234 IDEGDPA

-246 AALLATLELEGEA
+246 VALLDTLNLEGEA

-267 ADLHEL
+267 ADLREL

-295 YYIHNTESDRIT
+295 YYIHNTVSGRIT

-321 SWMSFSGQGWG
+321 WGMSFSGQGYHV

-349 DAVIATRNKAVALAL
+349 DAVIATREKAVALAL

-372 ESIRALISA
+372 ESIRALIVA
-381 DSRREFSV
+381 DSRGEYGV
-389 ETANVY
+389 DTAADY
-395 LDATVNFLLDRPESV
+395 LQSTVNFLQNRPANVDE
-410 SDWYLPVSPPVSPAV
+410 WYLPVSPPVSPAV
-425 SAGAVSALLSWR
+425 SAGAVSALLSWSAPDLA
-437 GPEMAD
+437 G
-443 GVNLG
+443 GVILG
-448 GFLVEYRRARS
+448 GYQVEYRKARG

-469 PEATSTRIM
+469 PEATSTRIS
-478 GLSSGSYEFKVSTIS
+478 GLSSGSYDFKVSTIS
-493 SRGTSE
+493 SRGNSA
-499 ATGAVVGVMQLTMT
+499 ATTAVVGVMQLTMT
-513 TYANCE
+513 TYASCE
-519 SLNAIYDLRAGVLK
+519 SLNAIYDLRAGVSK
-533 SSRSRNSGAA
+533 SSRSRNSGAT
-543 AYGSPLVSSS
+543 AYGSPLVNSS

-563 DRDGIAC
+563 DGDGIAC

>member
-1 MRFIMNQ
+1 MFTARPAIRGTLLSL
-8 IVALSATIPPM
+8 IVA
-19 LTTEQTVR
+19 
-27 ATLLVAAIFGAFLS
+27 GAVLS

-53 SDAAAW
+53 SDDAAW
-59 LYKPTTIVTVDLQLP
+59 LYKPSTIVSVDLRL
-74 EPSIESLNADG
+74 SDASVAALNGDG
-85 SVYVPGT
+85 RTYAPGT
-92 FTMRYG
+92 FTLRYG
-98 RKRYG
+98 KKRYG
-103 PWNVEVRLKG
+103 PWSVEVRLKG
-113 RWGSARNLGGKA
+113 RWGSARGLDGKA
-125 AFKVKFPDSRHRV
+125 AFKIKFPKSDERV
-138 NGLKKLTL
+138 SGMKKLTL
-146 NNMVQDP
+146 NNMVQDR

-178 VVSVNGVD
+178 VVSVNGAD

-192 VETPDKLMFS
+192 VETPDALMFS
-202 KWFPREKTKHLYEG
+202 KWFPQEETKHLYEG

-234 VDEGDPA
+234 VDEGDPV

-246 AALLATLELEGEA
+246 VTLLNTLNLEGEA

-267 ADLHEL
+267 ADLREL

-295 YYIHNTESDRIT
+295 YYIHNTVSRRIT

-321 SWMSFSGQGWG
+321 AWMSFSGQGWG
-332 NLLDKCLTDVIC
+332 NLLDKCLTDIIC

-364 DVKAATVF
+364 DVKAATLF
-372 ESIRALISA
+372 ESIRTLIAA
-381 DSRREFSV
+381 DSRREYPIEWADGYLQSTVSFLSARPGSV
-389 ETANVY
+389 
-395 LDATVNFLLDRPESV
+395 DA
-410 SDWYLPVSPPVSPAV
+410 WYLPVSPPASLAV
-425 SAGAVSALLSWR
+425 AAGAVSAVLSW
-437 GPEMAD
+437 GAPELAG

-448 GFLVEYRRARS
+448 GYLVEYRKARG

-469 PEATSTRIM
+469 PEATSTRIS

-493 SRGTSE
+493 SRGASP
-499 ATGAVVGVMQLTMT
+499 ASSVVTAALQVMLTK
-513 TYANCE
+513 YASCA
-519 SLNAIYDLRAGVLK
+519 SLNEIYDLRAGVAT
-533 SSRSRNSGAA
+533 SSRSRNRGANS
-543 AYGSPLVSSS
+543 YGTPLVNSS
-553 LYRKNQSLDV
+553 LYKINKSLDV
-563 DRDGIAC
+563 DGDGIAC